1 MEERNIKRIRRC
13 RWVFCFLMVLLAA
26 RLFFLQISS
35 HDELASAAVSQY
47 EIPVIGFD
55 TRGRILDRNY
65 MPLTGG
71 TYQYYY
77 VISRQYESGQLDS
90 MMESIDAR
98 QIAAA
103 GSAYLVYRTENFEQK
118 LNDR

>member
-77 VISRQYESGQLDS
+77 VISRQYETDAGQPDGEHRCQADSRRRICISGIQD
-90 MMESIDAR
+90 
-98 QIAAA
+98 
-103 GSAYLVYRTENFEQK
+103 GNF
-118 LNDR
+118 RS